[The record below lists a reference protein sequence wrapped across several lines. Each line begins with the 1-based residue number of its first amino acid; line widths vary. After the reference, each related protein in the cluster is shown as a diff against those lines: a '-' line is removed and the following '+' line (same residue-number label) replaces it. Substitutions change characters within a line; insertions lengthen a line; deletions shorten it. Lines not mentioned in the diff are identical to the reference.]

1 MPSTVQY
8 ELEREKLATELEE
21 ERRSQKERDERIKEQ
36 QMKIHNLSNMVTLS
50 DSDRSSSHVRLSL
63 DLKFRLC
70 ILLSKVSFICSCCS
84 YKTGGL
90 KFHN

>member
-50 DSDRSSSHVRLSL
+50 DSDRSSSHVRQSL
-63 DLKFRLC
+63 DLIFRPYLSFLKFG
-70 ILLSKVSFICSCCS
+70 FIYSCCS
-84 YKTGGL
+84 LTKL
-90 KFHN
+90 VV